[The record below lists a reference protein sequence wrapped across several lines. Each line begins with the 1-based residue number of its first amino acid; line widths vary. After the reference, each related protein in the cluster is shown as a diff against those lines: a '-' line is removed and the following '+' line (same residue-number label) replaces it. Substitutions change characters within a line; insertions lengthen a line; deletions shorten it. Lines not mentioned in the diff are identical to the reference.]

1 VAEERTFQ
9 IQLEGLIQ
17 LLAQNLYADPDV
29 FLREMIQNAHDS
41 INRRAELARERAE
54 PAPPAPRIQIVADAA
69 AREIQIHD
77 NGSGLTTDE
86 IDSYLSTI
94 GRSGTDELR
103 QRIAEADR
111 TRTVELIGQFGIGL
125 LSAFIV
131 ADRVTVDTRAGGG
144 EPLHWESRGD
154 RNYTVQHGNRDQV
167 GTTVTLHVTPEHG
180 RYLERA
186 RLATIIR
193 TYADFIGMP
202 VYLNDDAEPANA
214 VNAPWH
220 RDYLSQA
227 ERDSAYRAFWEKKFA
242 GEDALHVIA
251 VDQEFSW
258 PDLSRPGGQGHGRV
272 RGVLAITNQHI
283 PDVNAR
289 GTVDVYL
296 SRMFIGAANREVLP
310 PWAKFLRGVIE
321 CNQLTPNAARDNVV
335 HNAALAA
342 VQKVLGELVVAEL
355 MALSRQDRDRLVEI
369 MRWHSFHLLMMAV
382 RPEHE
387 DFFRAVA
394 DLMPLESDQGPL
406 TVPEYL
412 RTAPDSGDGSRLV
425 HYIAERGAANQ
436 YFLLA
441 SARGIRVFNCA
452 ENFAE
457 RFLELYAAAWPHRVT
472 LRRLDVAGSET
483 IFEPLDED
491 EADRF
496 AYLEAACGLVFPD
509 GRYIASVSRFQP
521 AELPAVLTETRDSK
535 HRRELTEVAGN
546 LMVPQ
551 FLRVVVQGYLAEERE
566 PLMLHLNAANPT
578 IQRLAAWPD
587 LRDEVSQQAMTSLYN
602 NALMLL
608 ARTLPVETVREM
620 FAQYNQVIDLMLLLA
635 AERAQL
641 QGAAGAGAGELGGA
655 GAATAAAEASTA
667 AVSAA
672 EASAAEASAAEVS
685 AAEASAAGDREA
697 GLDPYVSCFVTMPAG
712 DPRAAEIYD
721 AARAVLEHAPYYWRV
736 ERAGDFG
743 PNPVPWPD
751 HRERLLGAHCYLAI
765 LGAETDLGVLVD
777 VGRMQALDRPLL
789 ILTGATEPGPPPSL
803 AGIPRAVLQAAGD
816 QAAGDQAAGDQAAGD
831 QLRAEVASALAR
843 EPGWRALRARDRY
856 LSSALL
862 SRDAGLSEQ
871 ASEQISRRYPAW
883 QGFLNA
889 DPATVADQAG
899 ISRHLVNA
907 VKATL
912 EDLRAT
918 QA

>member
-1 VAEERTFQ
+1 MAEERTFQ

-41 INRRAELARERAE
+41 INRRAELARERGGAE
-54 PAPPAPRIQIVADAA
+54 PPSPRIQIVADPAT
-69 AREIQIHD
+69 RQIQIHD
-77 NGSGLTTDE
+77 NGSGLTGEE

-131 ADRVTVDTRAGGG
+131 ADRVTVDTMASGG
-144 EPLHWESRGD
+144 EALQWESRGD
-154 RNYTVQHGNRDQV
+154 RNYTVQPGHREQV
-167 GTTVTLHVTPEHG
+167 GTTVTLHLTPEHG

-186 RLATIIR
+186 RLETIIR

-202 VYLNDDAEPANA
+202 VYVNDDADPANA
-214 VNAPWH
+214 VIAPWH
-220 RDYLSQA
+220 REYATPQD
-227 ERDSAYRAFWEKKFA
+227 RDTAYRIFWERKFT
-242 GEDALHVIA
+242 GEDALHVFA
-251 VDQEFSW
+251 VDQAFTW
-258 PDLSRPGGQGHGRV
+258 PDLSQPGGQGNGRV

-310 PWAKFLRGVIE
+310 PWAKFLQGVIE
-321 CNQLTPNAARDNVV
+321 CNELTPNAARDNVV
-335 HNAALAA
+335 RNAALAT
-342 VQKVLGELVVAEL
+342 VQKTLGELIVAEL
-355 MALSRQDRDRLVEI
+355 MDLSLRDRRRLVEI
-369 MRWHSFHLLMMAV
+369 MRWHAWHILAMSV
-382 RPEHE
+382 QPEHE
-387 DFFRAVA
+387 EFFRAVA
-394 DLMPLESDQGPL
+394 DLMPLESDKGPA

-412 RTAPDSGDGSRLV
+412 QTAPASDDGAQIV
-425 HYIAERGAANQ
+425 YYIVERGAANQ

-457 RFLELYAAAWPHRVT
+457 RFLELYAATWPQRVT

-483 IFEPLDED
+483 IFQPLDEG

-509 GRYIASVSRFQP
+509 GRYVTSVSRFEP

-535 HRRELTEVAGN
+535 NRRELSEVAGN
-546 LMVPQ
+546 LMLPR
-551 FLRVVVQGYLAEERE
+551 FLRVVVQGYLEEERE

-635 AERAQL
+635 EEPAQL
-641 QGAAGAGAGELGGA
+641 QQAAGSGPAAIAGAGGGE
-655 GAATAAAEASTA
+655 A
-667 AVSAA
+667 AV
-672 EASAAEASAAEVS
+672 
-685 AAEASAAGDREA
+685 AGLGPADGDGA
-697 GLDPYVSCFVTMPAG
+697 GLDPYVSCVVAVPSG
-712 DPRAAEIYD
+712 DPRGTQIYD
-721 AARAVLEHAPYYWRV
+721 AVCQVLQDAPYYWRV
-736 ERAGDFG
+736 RRSGDAGGSGNSAGPGQDRRA
-743 PNPVPWPD
+743 
-751 HRERLLGAHCYLAI
+751 RLAGAHCYLVIGSGTADPGTLI
-765 LGAETDLGVLVD
+765 DAGWMEALGRPVLVLAD
-777 VGRMQALDRPLL
+777 AAAGAPAGLAGLPVAGLAEAGAGLAEAGLAEAGPGAGLPGEIASVLGGQPGWQALR
-789 ILTGATEPGPPPSL
+789 G
-803 AGIPRAVLQAAGD
+803 
-816 QAAGDQAAGDQAAGD
+816 
-831 QLRAEVASALAR
+831 
-843 EPGWRALRARDRY
+843 RDRY
-856 LSSALL
+856 LSEAFL
-862 SRDAGLSEQ
+862 SRDAGLSRQ
-871 ASEQISRRYPAW
+871 VSEQLSRHYPAW
-883 QGFLNA
+883 QGFLDA
-889 DPATVADQAG
+889 DPAVVAEQAG
-899 ISRHLVNA
+899 ISRHLVDA

-912 EDLRAT
+912 TDLRSP
-918 QA
+918 QG

>member
-41 INRRAELARERAE
+41 INRRAELARERGE
-54 PAPPAPRIQIVADAA
+54 PDPPAPRIQIVADAA

-77 NGSGLTTDE
+77 NGSGLTAGE

-144 EPLHWESRGD
+144 EALRWESRGD
-154 RNYTVQHGNRDQV
+154 RNYTVRPGHREQV
-167 GTTVTLHVTPEHG
+167 GTTVSLHVTPEYG
-180 RYLERA
+180 RYLDRA

-202 VYLNDDAEPANA
+202 VYLNDDADPANA

-220 RDYLSQA
+220 QDYRSPADRDA
-227 ERDSAYRAFWEKKFA
+227 AYRGFWEKKFT
-242 GEDALHVIA
+242 GQGALHVFA
-251 VDQEFSW
+251 VDEEFSW
-258 PDLSRPGGQGHGRV
+258 EDLSRPGGYGHGRV
-272 RGVLAITNQHI
+272 RGVLAITNQQI
-283 PDVNAR
+283 TDVNAR

-342 VQKVLGELVVAEL
+342 VQKTLGDVVVAEL
-355 MALSRQDRDRLVEI
+355 MALSRRDRDRLVEI
-369 MRWHSFHLLMMAV
+369 MRWHSFDLLLMAV
-382 RPEHE
+382 RPEHK
-387 DFFRAVA
+387 DFFLAAA

-412 RTAPDSGDGSRLV
+412 RTAPDSGDGSKLV
-425 HYIAERGAANQ
+425 YYIAEQGAANQ

-441 SARGIRVFNCA
+441 SARGIRVFNCG

-457 RFLELYAAAWPHRVT
+457 HFLELYASEWPARVT

-483 IFEPLDED
+483 IFEPLGED

-496 AYLEAACGLVFPD
+496 AYLEAAAGLVFPD
-509 GRYIASVSRFQP
+509 GRYIASVSRFLP
-521 AELPAVLTETRDSK
+521 AELPAVLTETKNSK
-535 HRRELTEVAGN
+535 HRRELADVADN

-551 FLRVVVQGYLAEERE
+551 FLRVVVQGYLDEERE

-587 LRDEVSQQAMTSLYN
+587 LQDEVSQQAMTSLYN

-608 ARTLPVETVREM
+608 ARTLPVDTVREM

-635 AERAQL
+635 TERAQL
-641 QGAAGAGAGELGGA
+641 QRAAGAAAGEPGTVA
-655 GAATAAAEASTA
+655 PP
-667 AVSAA
+667 
-672 EASAAEASAAEVS
+672 
-685 AAEASAAGDREA
+685 A
-697 GLDPYVSCFVTMPAG
+697 GLDPYVSCLVAMPAG
-712 DPRAAEIYD
+712 DPRAAEIYG
-721 AARAVLEHAPYYWRV
+721 AVRAVLEHAPYYWRV
-736 ERAGDFG
+736 ERAAG
-743 PNPVPWPD
+743 PGQDPGAWPD

-765 LGAETDLGVLVD
+765 LGVAADPGVLID

-789 ILTGATEPGPPPSL
+789 LLSDAAAPAPPPGL
-803 AGIPRAVLQAAGD
+803 AGIPGAGLTS
-816 QAAGDQAAGDQAAGD
+816 AGD
-831 QLRAEVASALAR
+831 QLSGEVAGALGQ
-843 EPGWRALRARDRY
+843 EPGWQALTGRDRY

-862 SRDAGLSEQ
+862 SREAGLSEQ

-883 QGFLNA
+883 QGLLDA
-889 DPATVADQAG
+889 DSATVAEQVG

-912 EDLRAT
+912 EDLRAP